1 MLAEK
6 AATCYSLK
14 NANTIYLMKGSYMMK
29 KRRFFAGILS
39 MLLVMSLGVSAF
51 AGGISKESN
60 SAPARRQYGVLPI
73 RDAYASSELIENGL
87 VYKAAN
93 AVDGKTS
100 TCWVEG
106 GSGYGIGESITLHL
120 NGRYD
125 VSMLSITGGWAI
137 NSELFNL
144 NARPSVLY
152 VYFSSSPNEHY
163 RINMDNTSSTQSFQ
177 VNEKNVDWV
186 KFEIREV
193 YQGKKGVYDTCIS
206 EITLYGQ

>member
-1 MLAEK
+1 
-6 AATCYSLK
+6 
-14 NANTIYLMKGSYMMK
+14 MKI
-29 KRRFFAGILS
+29 RRLISGILS
-39 MLLVMSLGVSAF
+39 ILIVLSLGTSAF

-60 SAPARRQYGVLPI
+60 SAVSRRQYGVLPI
-73 RDAYASSELIENGL
+73 RDVFASSELIENGL
-87 VYKAAN
+87 VYKAGN

-106 GSGYGIGESITLHL
+106 GSGYGIGESITLYL

-125 VSMLSITGGWAI
+125 VSKISITGGWAI

-144 NARPSVLY
+144 NARPAVLY

-163 RINMDNTSSTQSFQ
+163 RIVMDNTSSTQSFMID
-177 VNEKNVDWV
+177 EKNVDWV
-186 KFEIREV
+186 RFEIREV
-193 YQGKKGVYDTCIS
+193 YQGQKGVYDTCIS